1 MVLTDV
7 HCRVGLAVVFFAF
20 ALGIWGV
27 IAFLRGLGVTSSYFG
42 ALVIGEILIIA
53 QGLIGVG
60 LLVSGH
66 SPLDG
71 LHFLYG
77 IVIPLAWAAV
87 YVYTR
92 GAQTK
97 REMLI
102 YAIMSFFVMG
112 LGVRGIMTGATTPS
126 CLPF

>member
-1 MVLTDV
+1 MELADV
-7 HCRVGLAVVFFAF
+7 HCRVGLAVIFFAL
-20 ALGIWGV
+20 ALGVWGV
-27 IAFLRGLGVTSSYFG
+27 VAFLRGLGVTSSYFG
-42 ALVIGEILIIA
+42 ALVIGEILIIL
-53 QGLIGVG
+53 QGVIGVV
-60 LLVSGH
+60 LLVTGH
-66 SPLDG
+66 APLDG

-102 YAIMSFFVMG
+102 YAVMSFFVMG
-112 LGVRGIMTGATTPS
+112 LGVRGIMTGAATPG
-126 CLPF
+126 CIPF